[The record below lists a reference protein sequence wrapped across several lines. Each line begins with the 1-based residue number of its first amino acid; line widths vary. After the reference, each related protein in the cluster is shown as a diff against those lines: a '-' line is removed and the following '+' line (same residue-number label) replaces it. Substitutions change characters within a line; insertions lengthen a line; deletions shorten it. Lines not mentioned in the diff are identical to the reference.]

1 MSTRLSQ
8 IADHARPSWPVHRQ
22 AVVRAKRAL
31 LASSTAD
38 RAEFNPG
45 LAIADVLAD
54 LRHLCDRLGLDF
66 ARIDKQAHGHYISEL
81 QTKTK
86 GAK

>member
-22 AVVRAKRAL
+22 AVVRVKRAL
-31 LASSTAD
+31 LASSSK
-38 RAEFNPG
+38 AELNPG
-45 LAIADVLAD
+45 LAIADMLSD

-66 ARIDKQAHGHYISEL
+66 AQIDRQAHGYYRSEL
-81 QTKTK
+81 QSKTK
-86 GAK
+86 GAKVP